1 MAVKTFAAIDVGS
14 YELAMKIFEISKR
27 NGIREI
33 DLIRH
38 SIELGT
44 DTYNTGKI
52 SYERVDELCVILKEF
67 EEIMESYGV
76 DAYKAY
82 GTSAIRETENT
93 MIILDQIRSRTGIQI
108 EVLSNSEQRFLDYKS
123 IASKGEGFLQIIEKG
138 TIIIDIGGGS
148 IQLSLFDKDT
158 LIATQNIRLGVLRM
172 RERLQKLAART
183 NHYEELIGDMV
194 SAQLQMFK
202 KMYLKDREIK
212 NIIIVDD
219 YVSNIMQR
227 KDISKETSG
236 YFTKEEFMNFVDV
249 AKRKG
254 SNEIAQVFGLSE
266 ENASLMFHSVFLIKS
281 IVEILEAELLWAPGV
296 SLCDGIAYEYAENNR
311 LITLEHDFEKDILA
325 CALNISKRYMVS
337 KKRSETIEHI
347 SLTIFDAIKKVH
359 GLGKRERLLL
369 QIAAQLNDC
378 GRYISLVN
386 VGECSHSI
394 IMSTEIMGLSHFE
407 REMVANIVK
416 FNRMEF
422 SYYEELSRN
431 NVLDRANYLTMAKL
445 TAILRVATG
454 LDRSHKQ
461 KFKGVLAK
469 LHEGE
474 LLLTTDTLEDIT
486 LEKGLLTAKTRFF
499 EEVFGIKVSIR
510 QKRKL

>member
-1 MAVKTFAAIDVGS
+1 MKTFAAIDVGS

-52 SYERVDELCVILKEF
+52 SYERVDELCGVLKEF
-67 EEIMESYGV
+67 SAIMDSYGV

-93 MIILDQIRSRTGIQI
+93 IIVLDQIRNRTGIQI

-123 IASKGEGFLQIIEKG
+123 IASKGEGFLQIIERG

-158 LIATQNIRLGVLRM
+158 LIATENIRLGVLRM

-219 YVSNIMQR
+219 HVSNIVQR
-227 KDISKETSG
+227 KDIFKEATG
-236 YFTKEEFMNFVDV
+236 YLTTEEFMRFVESI
-249 AKRKG
+249 KKKG
-254 SNEIAQVFGLSE
+254 TNEIAQIFGLSE
-266 ENASLMFHSVFLIKS
+266 ENASLMFHSIFLIKS
-281 IVEILEAELLWAPGV
+281 IVEVLNAELLWAPGV
-296 SLCDGIAYEYAENNR
+296 SFCDGIAYEYAENNR

-325 CALNISKRYMVS
+325 CALNISKRYLVS
-337 KKRSETIEHI
+337 KKRSETIESI
-347 SLTIFDAIKKVH
+347 SLTIFDAMKKIH

-369 QIAAQLNDC
+369 QISAQLNDC

-386 VGECSHSI
+386 VGECSYDI
-394 IMSTEIMGLSHFE
+394 IMSTEIMGLSHLE

-422 SYYEELSRN
+422 SYYEDLSRQHAI
-431 NVLDRANYLTMAKL
+431 DKKNYLTIAKL

-461 KFKGVLAK
+461 KFKNVQAR
-469 LHEGE
+469 LHERE
-474 LLLTTDTLEDIT
+474 LILSTDTLEDIT

-499 EEVFGIKVSIR
+499 EEVFSIKVLIR
-510 QKRKL
+510 QKRRL

>member
-44 DTYNTGKI
+44 DTYNNGKI
-52 SYERVDELCVILKEF
+52 RYERVDELCAVLKEF
-67 EEIMESYGV
+67 AAIMDSYGV

-93 MIILDQIRSRTGIQI
+93 IIILDQIQNRTGIRI

-219 YVSNIMQR
+219 HVSNIMQR
-227 KDISKETSG
+227 KDIFKEATG
-236 YFTKEEFMNFVDV
+236 YLTTEEFMRFVEGV
-249 AKRKG
+249 KRKG
-254 SNEIAQVFGLSE
+254 LNEIAQKFGLTE
-266 ENASLMFHSVFLIKS
+266 ENASLMFHSIFLIKS
-281 IVEILEAELLWAPGV
+281 IVEVLEAELLWAPGV

-337 KKRSETIEHI
+337 KRRSETVEHI
-347 SLTIFDAIKKVH
+347 SLVIFDAMKKIH

-386 VGECSHSI
+386 VGECSYSI
-394 IMSTEIMGLSHFE
+394 IMATEIMGLSHAE
-407 REMVANIVK
+407 QEMVANIVR

-422 SYYEELSRN
+422 SYYEELTKEN
-431 NVLDRANYLTMAKL
+431 ALDKKNYLTIAKL

-454 LDRSHKQ
+454 MDRSHKQ
-461 KFKGVLAK
+461 KFKDVQAR
-469 LHEGE
+469 LHERE
-474 LLLTTDTLEDIT
+474 LILSTDTLEDIT

-499 EEVFGIKVSIR
+499 QEVFSVKVSIR
-510 QKRKL
+510 QRRRL

>member
-14 YELAMKIFEISKR
+14 YELAMKIFEISRR

-38 SIELGT
+38 GIELGT

-52 SYERVDELCVILKEF
+52 RNERVDELCGVLKEF
-67 EEIMESYGV
+67 AAIMESYGV

-93 MIILDQIRSRTGIQI
+93 IIILDQIRNRTGIQI
-108 EVLSNSEQRFLDYKS
+108 EVLNNSEQRFLDYKS

-172 RERLQKLAART
+172 RERLQKLAAKT

-202 KMYLKDREIK
+202 KMYLREREIK

-219 YVSNIMQR
+219 YVSNIIQR
-227 KDISKETSG
+227 KDIFKEATG
-236 YFTKEEFMNFVDV
+236 YLTTEEFMRFVEGI
-249 AKRKG
+249 KRKG
-254 SNEIAQVFGLSE
+254 TNEIAQKFGLSE

-281 IVEILEAELLWAPGV
+281 IVEVLEAELLWAPGV

-311 LITLEHDFEKDILA
+311 LITVEHDFEKDILA

-337 KKRSETIEHI
+337 KKRSETIEYI
-347 SLTIFDAIKKVH
+347 SLVIFDAMKKIH

-369 QIAAQLNDC
+369 QLAAQLNDC

-386 VGECSHSI
+386 VGESSYNI
-394 IMSTEIMGLSHFE
+394 IKATEIMGLSHQE
-407 REMVANIVK
+407 QEMVANIVK

-422 SYYEELSRN
+422 SYYQDMTRE
-431 NVLDRANYLTMAKL
+431 NVLDKNNYLTIAKL

-454 LDRSHKQ
+454 MDRSHKQ
-461 KFKGVLAK
+461 KFKDVQAR
-469 LHEGE
+469 LHERE
-474 LLLTTDTLEDIT
+474 LILSTDTLEDIT

-499 EEVFGIKVSIR
+499 EEVFSIKVSIR
-510 QKRKL
+510 QKRRL